1 MLTSMLCAIT
11 LCASVGH
18 NSQGQVAPGDYLSW
32 GATPARDVS
41 TGNPIADINADG
53 VIDIYDVLAFLNC
66 WQNGL
71 PCADLN
77 ADGVVDI
84 NDVMIFVNA

>member
-11 LCASVGH
+11 LCASAGP
-18 NSQGQVAPGDYLSW
+18 GQQAASAPGDHLSW
-32 GATPARDVS
+32 GPTPARTVS

-53 VIDIYDVLAFLNC
+53 IIDIYDVLAFLNC
-66 WQNGL
+66 WQSGL

-84 NDVMIFVNA
+84 NDVLIFVNA